1 MTCAHE
7 DLIAFCPHGC
17 PEGTYDS
24 DTNVCSSCK
33 EPVCP
38 TWNCAYCDEQIGEGF
53 ERPKTETVAEP
64 CERTIPPH
72 FRSTILTDTG
82 EVCVECGGEGRIQ
95 HNEPDHPITAPTYT
109 DCPKCST
116 PDLAHESSADWIRRM
131 AHS

>member
-53 ERPKTETVAEP
+53 ERPTAKVEIP
-64 CERTIPPH
+64 RERTIPPH
-72 FRSTILTDTG
+72 ACLWVQDGESDPNSGDYKERCTICPATRWQTLADAEAERLAAEDSLVG
-82 EVCVECGGEGRIQ
+82 E
-95 HNEPDHPITAPTYT
+95 T
-109 DCPKCST
+109 
-116 PDLAHESSADWIRRM
+116 SAEWIRRM